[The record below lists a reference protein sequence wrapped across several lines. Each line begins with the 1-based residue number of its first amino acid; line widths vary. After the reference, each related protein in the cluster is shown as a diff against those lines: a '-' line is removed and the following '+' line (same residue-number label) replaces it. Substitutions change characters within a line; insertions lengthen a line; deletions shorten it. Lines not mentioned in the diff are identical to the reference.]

1 MNRRIEQ
8 LLVEMAEEVHQEPA
22 QAIERIAEYARS
34 AVNGEDS
41 GILLTKA
48 KGRVETP
55 AGTSARVTEAHALQ
69 GELDEGPCL
78 DAVRTDEHTRLVTD
92 TATDERWPRW
102 APRTMALGYR
112 SVISARLETSQ
123 RRIGSLNVYDSRVG
137 AFTPSDLDVLQLLA
151 LHASVAYA
159 NAQSNVSLQAALDSR
174 TVIGQAQGI
183 LMQAFDLEPAVAFA
197 YLRRR
202 SQDENT
208 RLIDVAHEVVRTRAG
223 LGRGGGPTESP

>member
-1 MNRRIEQ
+1 GGSGVLGHGSEDTAGTTGAWFRATMKSATPRRVRRGEDIVNRRIEQ

-102 APRTMALGYR
+102 APRTM
-112 SVISARLETSQ
+112 
-123 RRIGSLNVYDSRVG
+123 
-137 AFTPSDLDVLQLLA
+137 
-151 LHASVAYA
+151 
-159 NAQSNVSLQAALDSR
+159 
-174 TVIGQAQGI
+174 
-183 LMQAFDLEPAVAFA
+183 
-197 YLRRR
+197 
-202 SQDENT
+202 
-208 RLIDVAHEVVRTRAG
+208 
-223 LGRGGGPTESP
+223 